1 MSEVLEGL
9 KKSLAENKLQFDEKQ
24 NKKFLEIIGRGNKD
38 FFQKFKDEYN
48 KLNDLVDAVINEIK
62 GNKIV
67 DEIEKVEEEN
77 KNIQG
82 RIARFKTE
90 LEDLKSKLEKI
101 DLGKLKSKIKI
112 KVEEI
117 FDVEIKLSS

>member
-1 MSEVLEGL
+1 MEGL